1 MTMARS
7 AITVLTA
14 TAIIISTTAYAESSS
29 NSPPP
34 APDQSEIQI
43 VAQKLCRAEPV
54 IGTRLAPKRKCD
66 TPAQLA
72 AYQRQARELIEEYR
86 RRPCMAG
93 TGAGESDQAM
103 SC

>member
-1 MTMARS
+1 MARC

-14 TAIIISTTAYAESSS
+14 TAIIISTPAFAQ
-29 NSPPP
+29 SPPP
-34 APDQSEIQI
+34 APTQDQREIQI
-43 VAQKLCRAEPV
+43 VAQKLCKAEPV

-72 AYQRQARELIEEYR
+72 AYQKQARELIEEYR

-93 TGAGESDQAM
+93 AEGGEGQAM

>member
-1 MTMARS
+1 MTMARG
-7 AITVLTA
+7 AITVLSA
-14 TAIIISTTAYAESSS
+14 AMIISTTAYAESSS

-34 APDQSEIQI
+34 TQGEIQI
-43 VAQKLCRAEPV
+43 VAQKLCKAEPV

-72 AYQRQARELIEEYR
+72 AYERQAREIIESYKQ
-86 RRPCMAG
+86 RPCMAG
-93 TGAGESDQAM
+93 AEGGEGQAM

>member
-7 AITVLTA
+7 GITALTA

-29 NSPPP
+29 KSPPP
-34 APDQSEIQI
+34 TQGEIQI
-43 VAQKLCRAEPV
+43 VAQKLCKAEPV

-72 AYQRQARELIEEYR
+72 AYQRQAREIIESYR
-86 RRPCMAG
+86 QRPCMV
-93 TGAGESDQAM
+93 GAEGGEGQAM

>member
-1 MTMARS
+1 MTMAHS
-7 AITVLTA
+7 AIAVLTA
-14 TAIIISTTAYAESSS
+14 TAMIISTIAYAEP

-34 APDQSEIQI
+34 TPDQSEIQI
-43 VAQKLCRAEPV
+43 VAQKLCKAEPV

-72 AYQRQARELIEEYR
+72 AYQRQAREIIESYR
-86 RRPCMAG
+86 QRPCMAG
-93 TGAGESDQAM
+93 AEGGEGQAM